1 MATVQVAFWV
11 VVMLVAI
18 AIAFDFM
25 NGFHDAANSI
35 ATVVSTGVLK
45 PQTAVAFAAFF
56 NVLAIFVFHLK
67 VAATVGKGIV
77 DPGIVDHHVVFGALL
92 GAIFWNIVTW
102 WYGIPSSSSH
112 ALIGGYAG
120 AAITK
125 AGFSAIIASGWT
137 KTLVFIV
144 VSPLVGMAAG
154 WGLMVGTMW
163 LFRKQR
169 PAKMEPLFRG
179 MQITSSALFSLSHGA
194 NDAQKTMGIIVSLL
208 VAGQAYFVNETG
220 FLSHFYLASGDEI
233 PFWIK
238 LGAHMAIALGT
249 LMGGWRIVHTLGSR
263 VTKLRPIGGFCAETG
278 GASAIFLA
286 TYLGIPV
293 STTHTIS
300 GAIVGVGATQRL
312 SAVRWGVAANMIW
325 AWIIT
330 IPASAAVAAIS
341 YLIVAAVRG

>member
-1 MATVQVAFWV
+1 MVWYILVIVLVAF
-11 VVMLVAI
+11 I
-18 AIAFDFM
+18 FDYI
-25 NGFHDAANSI
+25 NGFHDSANSI
-35 ATVVSTGVLK
+35 ATIVGTRVLS
-45 PQTAVAFAAFF
+45 PFTAVVWAATF
-56 NVLAIFVFHLK
+56 NFLALFLFDTK
-67 VAATVGKGIV
+67 VAKTIGKGMI
-77 DPGIVDHHVVFGALL
+77 DLAVVNPDVILAGLL
-92 GAIFWNIVTW
+92 GAITWNLITW

-125 AGFSAIIASGWT
+125 AGFPAIIASGWT
-137 KTLVFIV
+137 KTIIFIV

-154 WGLMVGTMW
+154 WALMVGTMW
-163 LFRKQR
+163 LFRNQR

-208 VAGQAYFVNETG
+208 VAGQMYFVDETG
-220 FLSHFYLASGDEI
+220 FLRHFYIASGDEI

-238 LGAHMAIALGT
+238 LGAHLAIALGT

-286 TYLGIPV
+286 TFLGIPV

-312 SAVRWGVAANMIW
+312 SAVRWGVASRMIW

-341 YLIVAAVRG
+341 YLIVAALRG